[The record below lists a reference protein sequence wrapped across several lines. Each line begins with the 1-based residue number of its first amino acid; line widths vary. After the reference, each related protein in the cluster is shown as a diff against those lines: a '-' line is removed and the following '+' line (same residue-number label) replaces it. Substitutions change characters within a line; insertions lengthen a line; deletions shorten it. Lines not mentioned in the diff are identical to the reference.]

1 MRNKCQPMVSSRTV
15 APYDDTVE
23 SMKPAATN
31 PTAREYTAPLT
42 LSQAGDSTGE
52 RIQLVSSGTGAIS

>member
-15 APYDDTVE
+15 APYDDTIE
-23 SMKPAATN
+23 RMKPAATT
-31 PTAREYTAPLT
+31 PPAREYTALLA

-52 RIQLVSSGTGAIS
+52 RIQPVSSGTGAIS